1 VLLPVLRVYDE
12 RAPRAPRIEL
22 DERAPGA
29 PRASRAPSDSQV
41 GLGEGPEGL

>member
-12 RAPRAPRIEL
+12 PAPRAPRIEL

-29 PRASRAPSDSQV
+29 PRASRASSDSQV